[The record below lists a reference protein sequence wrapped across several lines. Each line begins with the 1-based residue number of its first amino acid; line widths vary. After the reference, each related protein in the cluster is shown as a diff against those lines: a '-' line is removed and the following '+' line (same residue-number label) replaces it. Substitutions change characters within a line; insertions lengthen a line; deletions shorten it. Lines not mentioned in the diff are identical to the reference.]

1 MTTQSYYLVKKGNA
15 FFVDGSTEPIKG
27 GILALMCAGFHP
39 KVFES
44 AIAAQAF
51 VRDIHGLDATRL
63 IRAREGDRS
72 ITFSDEPWPSK
83 PSRRPPSLRLVKK

>member
-1 MTTQSYYLVKKGNA
+1 MTMQSYYLVKKGSGL
-15 FFVDGSTEPIKG
+15 FVEGSTEPMKG
-27 GILALMCAGFHP
+27 GILALMLAGFHP

-44 AIAAQAF
+44 AHAAQAF

-72 ITFSDEPWPSK
+72 ITFSDEPWPAK
-83 PSRRPPSLRLVKK
+83 PSTRPPRLRLVKK